1 MAGIRGSKAPS
12 RCAVVALAMA
22 AASARFASAAEPA
35 GQVANAT
42 VRTMSLAEAREYA
55 RTHHGRVVAARQR
68 LEAARREAR
77 VADAQWL
84 PRVGAMAQLVGAT
97 TNNSTTTLLS
107 TSAVDLPRIGATE
120 IQASADGQ
128 PYASTGVALG
138 LRQELFDFGR
148 IAAERQAGVLA
159 AEVDKVRFG
168 AASLDVQVAVDQ
180 AFYGVLAAAAIEEA
194 SKSAFER
201 AVQHGKLAQA
211 NVQSGMRPPIEGTR
225 AAADVARYEAALLR
239 AQAGAR
245 IARGVLAVAVG
256 VDDLELDAG
265 SPGPD
270 AGPLPPLTSLL
281 GSIQRAPAVLEWKA
295 RADAQRAET
304 TRLEAQNRPNLMAT
318 AAVSSRAGGAPPNSG
333 PTPYGA
339 GWLPTVPNYSAG
351 VVLTWNL
358 VEPTWERRAAASRAR
373 EQALASEAEL
383 ALRSQ
388 RGLANASYQEAAV
401 AAASLAT
408 LQRGADAAR
417 ANYEQ
422 AEQRFRVGVGT
433 STELADAQALRTEAE
448 VQLAIGRFQVS
459 RTRAILER
467 ALAEVR

>member
-1 MAGIRGSKAPS
+1 MAS
-12 RCAVVALAMA
+12 RRPIGLLGHAVVALGMSAS
-22 AASARFASAAEPA
+22 AASAFAADPTPPA
-35 GQVANAT
+35 TAVDT
-42 VRTMSLAEAREYA
+42 VRSMTLVQAREHA

-68 LEAARREAR
+68 LEAARRDAR

-84 PRVGAMAQLVGAT
+84 PRVGAMAQLVGST
-97 TNNSTTTLLS
+97 TNNSTTTLLG
-107 TSAVDLPRIGATE
+107 TSAVDLPRIGATVV
-120 IQASADGQ
+120 QASADGQ
-128 PYASTGVALG
+128 PYPSTGVALG

-148 IAAERQAGVLA
+148 ITAERQAGVLA
-159 AEVDKVRFG
+159 AEVDEVRLG
-168 AASLDVQVAVDQ
+168 SAALDVQLAVDQ
-180 AFYGVLAAAAIEEA
+180 AFYGVLAAVAIQEA
-194 SKSAFER
+194 SKGAFDR

-211 NVQSGMRPPIEGTR
+211 NVQSGLRPPIEGTR
-225 AAADVARYEAALLR
+225 AVADVARYETALMR
-239 AQAGAR
+239 AQAGVR
-245 IARGVLAVAVG
+245 VARGVFAVAVG
-256 VDDLELDAG
+256 VDELELDAG
-265 SPGPD
+265 GVGPD
-270 AGPLPPLTSLL
+270 SGPLPPLASLL

-295 RADAQRAET
+295 RAEAQRAET

-333 PTPYGA
+333 PIPYGD

-358 VEPTWERRAAASRAR
+358 VEPTWNRRAAASRSR
-373 EQALASEAEL
+373 EQALAAEAEL

-401 AAASLAT
+401 AAASLGT

-433 STELADAQALRTEAE
+433 STELADAQALRTESE

-459 RTRAILER
+459 RTRAALER